1 MDLDVANDRRSPF
14 FFASRRSPVFAR
26 GGMAAASQPLAVD
39 AGLAMLKMGGTAAD
53 AAVAMAA
60 ALAVLEPCSTG
71 LGGDAFALFYDGST
85 KNVEALNGSGRS
97 PAALN
102 LDLVRKHGYEKEL
115 DPQHAFTITVP
126 GSCAA
131 WCDLLEKHGSLDR
144 SVVLAPAIRF
154 AREGFCVG
162 PVTAE
167 LWARGE
173 QTLLETSEGGR
184 ELLVDGHAPRAGDVI
199 TNPGLARTL
208 GLIAQQGKEG
218 FYQGEIAEKIAVT
231 VQQYGGVMTADDL
244 AAHTSDWVTA
254 ASTVYRGVRVF
265 ECPPNGQGLAALI
278 GLNILSASDFAAG
291 SEPHST
297 QRLHYMIEA
306 MRLAFADVRRYV
318 ADPEHS
324 PAPVEELLSADYA
337 AERAGLI
344 DPNKASPDQSC
355 GRPLGSSDTVYF
367 SVVDGFG
374 NACSM
379 VNSVYMNFGS
389 GIVPKGTGLSLQ
401 NRGHNFSLDPNHPNV
416 LAPSKRSYHTII
428 PGMATRED
436 DGSLFASFG
445 VMGGFMQ
452 PQGHV
457 QVLSAMLDDGL
468 DPQAALD
475 RCRFCIVAGEASGV
489 VGLEEGIND
498 QILHDLAVMG
508 HDVDPVQGYERS
520 LFGRGQIILRDP
532 KTGVLCAGSDPRAD
546 GCAFGY

>member
-1 MDLDVANDRRSPF
+1 MNIDAANHRRSPF
-14 FFASRRSPVFAR
+14 VFASRRSPVFAR

-39 AGLAMLKMGGTAAD
+39 AGLSMLKIGGTAAD

-60 ALAVLEPCSTG
+60 ALSVLEPCSTG
-71 LGGDAFALFYDGST
+71 LGGDAFALFYDSRT
-85 KNVEALNGSGRS
+85 KNVAALNGSGRS
-97 PAALN
+97 PAALSLEHVN
-102 LDLVRKHGYEKEL
+102 KHGYEREL
-115 DPQHAFTITVP
+115 PPHHAFTITVP

-131 WCDLLEKHGSLDR
+131 WCDLLEKYGSLDLPT
-144 SVVLAPAIRF
+144 VLAPAIGL
-154 AREGFCVG
+154 AKEGFCVG

-167 LWARGE
+167 LWARNE

-184 ELLVDGHAPRAGDVI
+184 ELLIEDHAPRAGEVI

-208 GLIAQQGKEG
+208 ELIARQGKEG
-218 FYQGEIAEKIAVT
+218 FYQGEIAEKIART

-244 AAHTSDWVTA
+244 AAHSSNWVNA

-278 GLNILSASDFAAG
+278 GLNILSATDFAAG
-291 SEPHST
+291 YEPLST
-297 QRLHYMIEA
+297 QRFHYMIEA

-318 ADPEHS
+318 ADPEHF
-324 PAPVEELLSADYA
+324 AVPVQELLSADYA
-337 AERAGLI
+337 AERARLI
-344 DPNKASPDQSC
+344 DPDKASPNLSH
-355 GRPLGSSDTVYF
+355 GLPLGSSDTVYF
-367 SVVDGFG
+367 SVVDGSG

-389 GIVPKGTGLSLQ
+389 GIVPEGTGFSLQ

-416 LAPSKRSYHTII
+416 LAPSKRPYHTII
-428 PGMATRED
+428 PGMATRES

-475 RCRFCIVAGEASGV
+475 RMRFCIVAGEAKGV

-498 QILHDLAVMG
+498 RVLHDLAAMG
-508 HDVDPVQGYERS
+508 HTVEPVQGYNRS

-532 KTGVLCAGSDPRAD
+532 KSGVLCAGSDPRAD
-546 GCAFGY
+546 GCAFGF